1 MRIVM
6 VTPAPPRSRAGNRA
20 TALRWANFLRELGLR
35 VTLTVAYDGAPFD
48 LMIALHAWRSAQA
61 IATFAERYPTRPLV
75 VALTGTDLYRFIH
88 SHPGPTLR
96 SIELGD
102 RLVALHDLAYRAL
115 PRAYWP
121 KVRVIYQS
129 AQPLRRRL
137 PPRKR
142 TFDVCVVGHLRDE
155 KDSLRAAL
163 AVRELPAS
171 SRLRIVHYGKPH
183 DESWASRARAEM
195 RQNPRYQWLGELANW
210 RVREAYAR
218 CRAMVMSS
226 NMEGGA
232 NVVSEAVVAGLPVI
246 ASEIP
251 GNVGL
256 LGEAYPGYYPVGDTE
271 ALRALLLRA
280 ETDPAFLPALQRH
293 CEGLAERFTPAR
305 EREGWRTLLQDLAVQ

>member
-20 TALRWANFLRELGLR
+20 TALRWADFLRDLGHR
-35 VTLTVAYDGAPFD
+35 ATLTVAYDGAAYD
-48 LMIALHAWRSAQA
+48 LMIALHAWRSAGA
-61 IATFAERYPTRPLV
+61 IATFHERYSQRPLV

-88 SHPGPTLR
+88 SHPQPTLQ
-96 SIELGD
+96 SMALGD
-102 RLVALHDLAYRAL
+102 RLVTLHGLAHQAI
-115 PRAYWP
+115 PSEHWP

-129 AQPLRRRL
+129 ARPLRRRL

-155 KDSLRAAL
+155 KDSLRTAF
-163 AVRELPAS
+163 AVRDLPVT
-171 SRLRIVHYGKPH
+171 SRIRVLHYGKPH
-183 DESWASRARAEM
+183 DESWERMAREEM
-195 RQNPRYQWLGELANW
+195 RRNGRYHWFGELPHW

-232 NVVSEAVVAGLPVI
+232 NTVSEAVVAGLPVI
-246 ASEIP
+246 ASDIP

-256 LGEAYPGYYPVGDTE
+256 LGEDYPGYYPVRDTG
-271 ALRALLLRA
+271 ALRTMLLRA
-280 ETDPAFLPALQRH
+280 ESDPAFLSALQQH
-293 CEGLAERFTPAR
+293 GEQGAERFTPER
-305 EREGWRTLLQDLAVQ
+305 ERAGWRSLLKELADE

>member
-20 TALRWANFLRELGLR
+20 TALRWAGFLRDLGHR
-35 VTLTVAYDGAPFD
+35 VTLTVEYDGAPFD
-48 LMIALHAWRSAQA
+48 LMIALHAWRSAGA
-61 IATFAERYPTRPLV
+61 IAAFDERYPERPVV

-88 SHPGPTLR
+88 SHPQSTLR

-102 RLVALHDLAYRAL
+102 RLVALHGLAYQAI
-115 PRAYWP
+115 PSEHWP

-129 AQPLRRRL
+129 AHPPRRRL
-137 PPRKR
+137 PPRKGS
-142 TFDVCVVGHLRDE
+142 FDVCVVGHLRDE

-163 AVRELPAS
+163 AVRDLPDT
-171 SRLRIVHYGKPH
+171 SRIRVLHYGKSH
-183 DESWASRARAEM
+183 NESWETMAREEM
-195 RQNPRYQWLGELANW
+195 QRNARYHWFGELPHW
-210 RVREAYAR
+210 RVREAYAC

-232 NVVSEAVVAGLPVI
+232 NVVSEAVVASLPVI

-256 LGEAYPGYYPVGDTE
+256 LGEGYPGYYPVGDTG
-271 ALRALLLRA
+271 ALRAMLLRA
-280 ETDPAFLPALQRH
+280 ETEAAFLHALQWH
-293 CEGLAERFTPAR
+293 GEGVAERFTPER
-305 EREGWRTLLQDLAVQ
+305 ERAGWRSLLKELADE